1 MATLARWPEL
11 SGPSQGIHLVR
22 LRFHSVRPLASEGQS
37 ALAAR
42 EGRAPGWCVRS
53 LRSAARAD
61 SSRRGETVSG
71 RHQPQAVATV
81 AGRSTR
87 ARASLSQFDGRR
99 SRRAPARAP
108 CTHSR
113 SAPLTPLRYRS
124 PQCTSALQRD
134 AVELAARLA
143 SINLQAR
150 ALALEKASVE
160 ARLKGLHDAL
170 ARSALAPLSPAE
182 LEVQDRA
189 RILARDFGYPASFDF
204 QLRAVSAVCTGH
216 NTCLVWPAGAGKGLC
231 TQLVAGC
238 FPGMVTLCLV
248 PLLALGHELCRNL
261 NLAFGEA

>member
-1 MATLARWPEL
+1 M
-11 SGPSQGIHLVR
+11 
-22 LRFHSVRPLASEGQS
+22 
-37 ALAAR
+37 
-42 EGRAPGWCVRS
+42 
-53 LRSAARAD
+53 
-61 SSRRGETVSG
+61 
-71 RHQPQAVATV
+71 
-81 AGRSTR
+81 
-87 ARASLSQFDGRR
+87 
-99 SRRAPARAP
+99 
-108 CTHSR
+108 
-113 SAPLTPLRYRS
+113 
-124 PQCTSALQRD
+124 
-134 AVELAARLA
+134 
-143 SINLQAR
+143 
-150 ALALEKASVE
+150 E

-261 NLAFGEA
+261 NLAFGTPNGVRLQDGTVRPVGFMLGGGHEDDYYERIGQPPADVADRRRATLAGDTESELCADLDPSGVLGILLTQLQMQTYDGRRRRPVLGAVSTSVLGAILLPY